1 MSNKLDVDDLIN
13 WLNQSEDEAKATVA
27 ESGATADPFY
37 DGVLSAIFQ
46 IREYIKKMR
55 KIDDAE
61 GKSEKQWIS
70 VREKLPK
77 CGVPVAVLLQGQYPE
92 DVEYEV
98 ARLTDLSDTER
109 PGKYWYKRGCGYLQH
124 PKYMDGVGNLAGY
137 EVVAW
142 LPLPMKR
149 EREVE

>member
-46 IREYIKKMR
+46 IREYIKKMC

-61 GKSEKQWIS
+61 GKADKLLKGYEALELFGWFFEMDKEKQVLDGTS
-70 VREKLPK
+70 ELFAPAEEK
-77 CGVPVAVLLQGQYPE
+77 
-92 DVEYEV
+92 
-98 ARLTDLSDTER
+98 
-109 PGKYWYKRGCGYLQH
+109 
-124 PKYMDGVGNLAGY
+124 
-137 EVVAW
+137 
-142 LPLPMKR
+142 
-149 EREVE
+149 

>member
-70 VREKLPK
+70 VDEKLP
-77 CGVPVAVLLQGQYPE
+77 E
-92 DVEYEV
+92 DIDRRYFMCLERTTWKIHRCF
-98 ARLTDLSDTER
+98 ASTKKNMDLAF
-109 PGKYWYKRGCGYLQH
+109 GKI
-124 PKYMDGVGNLAGY
+124 YMI
-137 EVVAW
+137 
-142 LPLPMKR
+142 R
-149 EREVE
+149 